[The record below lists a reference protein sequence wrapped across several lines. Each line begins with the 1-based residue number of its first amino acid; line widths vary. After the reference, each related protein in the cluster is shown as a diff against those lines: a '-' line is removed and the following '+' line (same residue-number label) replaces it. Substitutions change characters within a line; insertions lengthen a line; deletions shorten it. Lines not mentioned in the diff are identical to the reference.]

1 MNLFIESIEG
11 GTYVAGVGDKQA
23 TEYLRDEYRDSMQF
37 QSIAEIREQ
46 LSGRN
51 FDKVW
56 LRQNTPYDEMCGTD
70 THDDKLVI
78 ELEWR

>member
-11 GTYVAGVGDKQA
+11 GTFIAGIGESHA
-23 TEYLRDEYRDSMQF
+23 TEYLHDEYRGNKQF
-37 QSIAEIREQ
+37 QSISDIREQ
-46 LSGRN
+46 LGGRK

-56 LRQNTPYDEMCGTD
+56 LRQNTPYDEMCGSD
-70 THDDKLVI
+70 TQDEKLMI